1 MTLQFQDLRYGM
13 RMLIKHPGFTAVAVL
28 TLALGIGANTAI
40 FSVVNGVLLRP
51 LPYKEPDS
59 LVYVWNRYGA
69 SEMSQAHVSVPDFID
84 RRNQSRTL
92 EQIAAIDERSFNLI
106 GGDEPERIEGAR
118 VSASLFPLLGVSA
131 AEGRVFLAE
140 EDQPGRE
147 HVVVISNGLWKRRFG
162 GAASLVGQEIN
173 LNGAAHT
180 VVGIMPAGFAFPT
193 PQTELWTPIAFTPEQ
208 MSDDERGNEYLSTI
222 GRIKPGASLTEVRTE
237 MEMLAALVPER
248 VPDRRDFLLKNGWG
262 ASVLTLEEQLVG
274 DFELALLVLLG
285 AVGFVLLIA
294 CANVANLLL
303 ARTSAREKEIAIRA
317 ALGATRL
324 RLIRQLMAESLLL
337 SLLGGLAGLLA
348 AWWLINIL
356 PEMVPGDLPRLS
368 EVSLDGRVLGFTLLL
383 ALVTGMVFGLAPAW
397 QSSFADLQ
405 KSLKEGERRSSGA
418 SRRSLRALLVIAEIA
433 LSLVLLVGAGL
444 MLKSFGRLLEVD
456 PGFRTE
462 NRLTVGVA
470 LPRSKY
476 GEENQRVS
484 FFQELLQRVEALPG
498 VRAAGANGSLPI
510 AENNWTATIAIENY
524 QPAPGEPT
532 PGCEYRP
539 ITPGYIKAMGIPL
552 LKGRDFD
559 RRDSSSSQLVVLVD
573 EKLAARYWPGQD
585 AIGKRVGFSPSRW
598 REVVGV
604 VGHVKNTALD
614 TEGKEQIYIPH
625 AQMPAGTMF
634 LTVHTEGDPLNLIGA
649 VRSQVTAL
657 DPDLPVYSVRT
668 MDQILAGSVAQ
679 PRFNSLGLGIFAAI
693 ALALAM
699 VGVYGVISYSVA
711 QRTHEIGVRMAL
723 GARASDVLKLVLK
736 KGLILTFTGIA
747 VGVLASLALTRLMSS
762 LLFGVSATDPVTFAV
777 VSLILAAV
785 AMLACYLPARR
796 ATKVDPMEALRY
808 E

>member
-1 MTLQFQDLRYGM
+1 MALLFQDLRYGM

-51 LPYKEPDS
+51 LPYTDPDK
-59 LVYVWNRYGA
+59 LVMIWNRYGA

-84 RRNQSRTL
+84 RRDQSRTL

-131 AEGRVFLAE
+131 AQGRVFLAE
-140 EDQPGRE
+140 EDQPGR
-147 HVVVISNGLWKRRFG
+147 HQVVILSNGLWKRRFG
-162 GAASLVGQEIN
+162 GTTGLLGQEID
-173 LNGAAHT
+173 LNGAAYT

-193 PQTELWTPIAFTPEQ
+193 PQTELWAPIAFTPEHK
-208 MSDDERGNEYLSTI
+208 SDDERGNEYLSTI
-222 GRIKPGASLTEVRTE
+222 GRIKPRVSVAEVRAE
-237 MEMLAALVPER
+237 MEALAALVPER
-248 VPDRRDFLLKNGWG
+248 VPRRRDYLLKNGWG
-262 ASVLTLEEQLVG
+262 ASVVTLQEQLVG
-274 DFELALLVLLG
+274 DFELALLILLG

-317 ALGATRL
+317 ALGATRW
-324 RLIRQLMAESLLL
+324 RLVRQLMAESLLL
-337 SLLGGLAGLLA
+337 AFLGGLAGLLS
-348 AWWLINIL
+348 AWWMISIL

-368 EVSLDGRVLGFTLLL
+368 EVSLDAKVLGFTLLL
-383 ALVTGMVFGLAPAW
+383 AVLTGMAFGLAPAL
-397 QSSFADLQ
+397 QSSFAGLQ
-405 KSLKEGERRSSGA
+405 KSLKEGERRSLGI
-418 SRRSLRALLVIAEIA
+418 SRSRVRALLVISEIA
-433 LSLVLLVGAGL
+433 LALVLLVGAGL
-444 MLKSFGRLLEVD
+444 MIKSLGRLLETK
-456 PGFRTE
+456 PGFETE

-476 GEENQRVS
+476 GEENQIIS
-484 FFQELLQRVEALPG
+484 FYKDLLQRVEALPG
-498 VRAAGANGSLPI
+498 VRTAGANGSLPI

-539 ITPGYIKAMGIPL
+539 ITPGYIRAMGIPL

-559 RRDSSSSQLVVLVD
+559 HRDSDSSQLVVLVD

-585 AIGKRVGFSPSRW
+585 PLGKRIGFSPRRW

-604 VGHVKNTALD
+604 VGHVKNIALD
-614 TEGKEQIYIPH
+614 TEGKEQMYIPH
-625 AQMPAGTMF
+625 TQMPVGTMF
-634 LTVHTEGDPLNLIGA
+634 LTVHTEGDSLNLIGA
-649 VRSQVTAL
+649 VRSQVMAL

-668 MDQILAGSVAQ
+668 MDQILSRSVAQ
-679 PRFNSLGLGIFAAI
+679 PRFNSLGLGVFAAI
-693 ALALAM
+693 ALLLAM
-699 VGVYGVISYSVA
+699 IGVYGVISYSVA

-723 GARASDVLKLVLK
+723 GARASDVLKLVLRN
-736 KGLILTFTGIA
+736 GLIMTFTGIA
-747 VGVLASLALTRLMSS
+747 AGVLASLALTRLMSS
-762 LLFGVSATDPVTFAV
+762 LLFGVSATDPVTFAC

-785 AMLACYLPARR
+785 AMLACYVPARR